1 MTQFLGYDVPLFI
14 LALAPAF
21 SAKSLSFSVIVA
33 NQNVPFAFM
42 IPWAFVLFII
52 TLQEELEK
60 DPFDVPHAE
69 TEIVGGYETE
79 YTGRRL
85 AFLKLA
91 KDLQIV
97 LGAAIVVELR
107 RPLRTNF
114 LWPIHLL
121 VYVVVYA

>member
-1 MTQFLGYDVPLFI
+1 
-14 LALAPAF
+14 
-21 SAKSLSFSVIVA
+21 
-33 NQNVPFAFM
+33 M
-42 IPWAFVLFII
+42 IPWAFMLFII
-52 TLQEELEK
+52 TLQAELEK
-60 DPFDVPHAE
+60 DPFNVPHAE

-91 KDLQIV
+91 KDVQIV

-114 LWPIHLL
+114 LWPIRLL